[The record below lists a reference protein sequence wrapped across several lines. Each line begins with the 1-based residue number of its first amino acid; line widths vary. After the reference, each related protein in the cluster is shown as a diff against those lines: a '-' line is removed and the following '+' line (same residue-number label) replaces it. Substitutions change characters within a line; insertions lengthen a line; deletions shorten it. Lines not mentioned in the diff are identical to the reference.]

1 MQCSW
6 FGMAVLRG
14 LPLKSG
20 HHCAKKSRLT
30 LTQAV
35 SVLDSI
41 AVLDV
46 MVGTFL
52 PDLD

>member
-1 MQCSW
+1 
-6 FGMAVLRG
+6 MAVLRG

-20 HHCAKKSRLT
+20 HHCTEKSRLT

-35 SVLDSI
+35 SVPDSI

-46 MVGTFL
+46 VVSTFL